1 MNFYDRKPLLC
12 FGLLLLVCLNSATHA
27 QNNPYK
33 ISDNLFAIMLRINKS
48 MDRPEGLVLAD
59 SMFVLAR
66 KQGDVKAQCIA
77 LQLRCNCYSKQNDYD
92 EILHRNAVKRCIE
105 FSENTPY
112 TQYAF
117 GAWNTLISY
126 MIKHFE
132 YDQALKELEFYQAKA
147 IRLQSSYGISQS
159 NRRLG
164 DLYAIQGLAKLAIE
178 QYQQG
183 IDYYLSIGETK
194 QLFELYINQSS
205 CYFNMKDEVTGYKK
219 ALLALENVPSER
231 QKLAVCIQIMQNL
244 NGPKDSRIIDEFYQ
258 MMISLK
264 KNYGIDASLK
274 DSYYLACSR
283 YYSSHQKFKEA
294 LAYTD
299 SMSNKKAHYYYISTL
314 LHNNG
319 KYDKARKALI
329 DYIEFKDS
337 INERHIIEMTSL
349 YWSRFD
355 NDRLQLE
362 RNRLAL
368 ENARMRIQESEKER
382 LLLQS
387 EHKNDSITL
396 KNRDLEVENQQILL
410 VQKQA
415 ELDRQHERMRVV
427 ELDSEMQRRKAFYL
441 SSLLM
446 LFLIVGAITT
456 ILWQRYIRHLK
467 KANHATENALIESNE
482 AKQKMEEAFREV
494 QKAEALKSI
503 FLENLSHEIR
513 TPLNAIVGFS
523 DVLNSEIVA
532 ELEEGEKT
540 EMLNLIHEN
549 TALLDTLF
557 NDILNLSELESG
569 SYKVKTASVSAVS
582 ICQTVQ
588 AEIRSRLPKGVWL
601 DFVPS
606 AKCPDLVLVTDGKC
620 TQQILSN
627 FLTNACK
634 YTTEGSIT
642 LAYERCRHEDE
653 SYWVEFSV
661 TDTGCG
667 IPADKVDEIFGRFEK
682 LDSFKQ
688 GTGLGLT
695 ICRSIAE
702 LLHGQVKL
710 DTRYTRGCRFILE
723 LPLE

>member
-1 MNFYDRKPLLC
+1 MKHYTRKTLLYL
-12 FGLLLLVCLNSATHA
+12 GLLLLVYPSLATYA

-33 ISDNLFAIMLRINKS
+33 INDNLFAIMLRVNKV
-48 MDRPEGLVLAD
+48 MDTPKGLTLAD
-59 SMFVLAR
+59 SMFVLAGQQ
-66 KQGDVKAQCIA
+66 KDVKAQCIA
-77 LQLRCNCYSKQNDYD
+77 LQLRCNCHSKQKDYD
-92 EILHRNAVKRCIE
+92 EMAHRDAVKRCIE

-117 GAWNTLISY
+117 GAWNTLISH
-126 MIKHFE
+126 MIKHYE
-132 YDQALKELEFYQAKA
+132 YDQALKELELYQAKA

-159 NRRLG
+159 YRRLG
-164 DLYAIQGLAKLAIE
+164 DLYAIQRQAKLAIE

-183 IDYYLSIGETK
+183 IDYYLSIGENK

-205 CYFNMKDEVTGYKK
+205 CYFNMKDGVTGYKK

-231 QKLAVCIQIMQNL
+231 QKLTVCIQIMQNL
-244 NGPKDSRIIDEFYQ
+244 NESKDYKIIDEFYQ
-258 MMISLK
+258 MMESLK
-264 KNYGIDASLK
+264 KKYGIDASFK

-294 LAYTD
+294 LTYVD
-299 SMSNKKAHYYYISTL
+299 SMSNNRTQSYYISTL

-319 KYDKARKALI
+319 EYDKARKVLV
-329 DYIEFKDS
+329 DYIGFKDS

-362 RNRLAL
+362 RNRLSL
-368 ENARMRIQESEKER
+368 ENAQMRIQENEKEK

-396 KNRDLEVENQQILL
+396 KNRDLEVENQRMLL

-415 ELDRQHERMRVV
+415 ELDKQHERMHIV
-427 ELDSEMQRRKAFYL
+427 ELDNEMQRRKTFYL
-441 SSLLM
+441 ASLLV
-446 LFLIVGAITT
+446 LFVIAGAITA
-456 ILWQRYIRHLK
+456 IIRQQYIRHLK
-467 KANHATENALIESNE
+467 KANHATEEALAESNE
-482 AKQKMEEAFREV
+482 AKQKTEEAFREV
-494 QKAEALKSI
+494 QRAEVLKSI

-523 DVLNSEIVA
+523 DVLNSEIA
-532 ELEEGEKT
+532 EDLEEKEKA
-540 EMLNLIHEN
+540 EMITLIHQN

-569 SYKVKTASVSAVS
+569 SYKVKTALVSVMS
-582 ICQTVQ
+582 ICQTVNE
-588 AEIRSRLPKGVWL
+588 EIQRWVPEKVRLE
-601 DFVPS
+601 FRPS
-606 AKCPDLVLVTDGKC
+606 VECPDLTLVTDAKC
-620 TQQILSN
+620 VQQILSN
-627 FLTNACK
+627 FLSNACK
-634 YTTEGSIT
+634 YTVEGSIT
-642 LAYERCRHEDE
+642 LAFERCRHTDE
-653 SYWVEFSV
+653 SYWAEFSV

-667 IPADKVDEIFGRFEK
+667 IPPEKAESIFERFEK
-682 LDSFKQ
+682 LESFKQ
-688 GTGLGLT
+688 GTGLGLN
-695 ICRSIAE
+695 ICKSVAE

-710 DTRYTRGCRFILE
+710 DTGYTCGCRFILE